1 MTKRLKLM
9 KDGVK
14 TNKNQF
20 KNLQK
25 TKQKQKPCFQFLNCL
40 LWELKGAVTKR
51 GFLKM
56 SRGPMQNTNNNIL
69 ASLEFTMT
77 TILHTVDYVL
87 RTDSWNW
94 NFLVKH

>member
-14 TNKNQF
+14 TNENQF
-20 KNLQK
+20 KNMQK
-25 TKQKQKPCFQFLNCL
+25 KKKKKPCFQFLNCV

-56 SRGPMQNTNNNIL
+56 SRGPMQKKHKQHPGISGVHNDNNTSYSRL
-69 ASLEFTMT
+69 CTA
-77 TILHTVDYVL
+77 Y
-87 RTDSWNW
+87 
-94 NFLVKH
+94 

>member
-14 TNKNQF
+14 TNENYF

-25 TKQKQKPCFQFLNCL
+25 KKKPCFQFLNCL

-51 GFLKM
+51 GFLKVFSKNVPRANAKHKQQHPGISGVHNDNNTSY
-56 SRGPMQNTNNNIL
+56 SRLCT
-69 ASLEFTMT
+69 A
-77 TILHTVDYVL
+77 Y
-87 RTDSWNW
+87 
-94 NFLVKH
+94 